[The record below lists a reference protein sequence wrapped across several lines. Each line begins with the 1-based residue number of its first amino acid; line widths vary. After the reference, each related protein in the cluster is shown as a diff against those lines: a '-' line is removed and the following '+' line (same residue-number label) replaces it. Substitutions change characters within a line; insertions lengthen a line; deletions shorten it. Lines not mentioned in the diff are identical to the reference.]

1 MKIAILL
8 FISFFLQNC
17 YLSVANS
24 KLFESFYIGN
34 GKTNYFIKS
43 LKFKG
48 SEKSKLF
55 MDFTLNMVK
64 ENDNAVTINFSII
77 NKEETITVD
86 SMFINSY
93 NELVILNRLYLLFLE
108 KNKNQVLSR
117 YTSKID
123 LQEAFN
129 LFKNNKWNVTIY
141 SNGLKYIFKNTH
153 KTMRKIEYINE
164 HLFIIL

>member
-108 KNKNQVLSR
+108 KNKNRVLSR